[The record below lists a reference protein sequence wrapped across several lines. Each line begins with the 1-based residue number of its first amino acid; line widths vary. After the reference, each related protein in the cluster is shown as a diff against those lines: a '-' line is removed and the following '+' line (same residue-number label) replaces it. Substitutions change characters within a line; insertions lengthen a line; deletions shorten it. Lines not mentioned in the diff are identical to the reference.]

1 MFKLFK
7 TELKLNNN
15 NNKAKHK
22 QNKHNNNKLS
32 DTFSQYL
39 IFNNKKR
46 QKNIGFAAGFDPWQQ
61 DY

>member
-1 MFKLFK
+1 MFKLLK

-39 IFNNKKR
+39 IFNNKKTSEKYWVCR
-46 QKNIGFAAGFDPWQQ
+46 WI
-61 DY
+61 